1 MPTQRAKYLEQA
13 ATHDR
18 PIFSPVLRNRY
29 SLIASSYTVRSS
41 FWCLSQKQTMDD
53 VLGFTYQP
61 LTDPDS
67 QTRVLVIFPDPP
79 DAPLR
84 IGIDVMNL
92 GEKNTINYDALSYT
106 WGEPNNDA
114 EVEIRLKLEP
124 EILRT
129 QEDEASNSKD
139 KKTSPQQSSQQTQ
152 ETKGIQDPSRS
163 EPLAI
168 VENYFPMRRK
178 LRISTNLETA
188 LRHLR
193 QPDSAWCAWAD
204 GICINQEDDEEKS
217 HQVRHMDLVY
227 KGAKYVSIWLGE
239 SMDQSELAADLLDK
253 YSNYQRHDGGWCR
266 ARDVDDKRFLEETRS
281 WTDHWQALCK
291 LLHRPWFKRRWI
303 IQEAVLARAPVVLCG
318 NRTIPWCNLSQVSEL
333 LLRESKSG
341 SFIPVSQELHSTIH
355 LISAIHDIRTFI
367 DKGDQPSELKLDR
380 ICSRFFSSRCHDPRD
395 IVYSLLSLLKDAD
408 RQRLLPNYSNGT
420 SVEDVFVQCFKI
432 IVDNSQ
438 SLNFIF
444 RAKHSPSADLEGAE
458 TWLPCLGAHARKSC
472 HCGTLG
478 PKEGIYSSLPDAEDR
493 ASLSITPEYYIEKN
507 GGSFTL
513 VASGHLYCPIFYVG
527 NGKIKLNEDQ
537 DFTEFLKTVDA
548 KKEMEE
554 FNKTMKE
561 ISPRVARLPLRTT
574 EWSAFSNGPAQKG
587 DIVCVLLGCSSPVV
601 LRPFAPGIPEYYLI
615 SLGQVEEI
623 MQGEFMDVCLKNSIP
638 PQRFRIH

>member
-1 MPTQRAKYLEQA
+1 
-13 ATHDR
+13 
-18 PIFSPVLRNRY
+18 
-29 SLIASSYTVRSS
+29 
-41 FWCLSQKQTMDD
+41 MDD

-227 KGAKYVSIWLGE
+227 KGAK
-239 SMDQSELAADLLDK
+239 
-253 YSNYQRHDGGWCR
+253 
-266 ARDVDDKRFLEETRS
+266 
-281 WTDHWQALCK
+281 
-291 LLHRPWFKRRWI
+291 
-303 IQEAVLARAPVVLCG
+303 
-318 NRTIPWCNLSQVSEL
+318 
-333 LLRESKSG
+333 
-341 SFIPVSQELHSTIH
+341 
-355 LISAIHDIRTFI
+355 
-367 DKGDQPSELKLDR
+367 
-380 ICSRFFSSRCHDPRD
+380 FFSSRCHDPRD

-623 MQGEFMDVCLKNSIP
+623 MQGEFVDVCLKNSIP